1 MSHYEKK
8 TKEELIAIISHLT
21 ETIDRLSP
29 PPKEYSDTLHRC
41 LELNRKI
48 LQNLP
53 DMITLLDYKGNVLDL
68 VSSPETNHLESAK
81 MSDLL
86 HANIKTFLPEK
97 AYEQV
102 FRNMQQVIA
111 TQKRGT
117 TQHELQTKGET
128 HHYENY
134 ITPLDENHLLCVC
147 RDISQQY
154 KAEKL
159 NQEQGS
165 EIIQLNF
172 LMDAIINNVPV
183 YLFIKDPQHDFRYLY
198 LNKSFATRMGIPT
211 QEAVGKNDF
220 ELFPQK
226 EAMTSFHESDLKAL
240 INGEVEYLDTQLTP
254 TGESQFIHTLKKRID
269 SDPKHSY
276 IIGISWDI
284 TELKKNE
291 KRLLDALEKAEEAD
305 KLKSAFLANMSHEIR
320 TPLNAIVG
328 FSKVIA
334 DETDNEECKLYAQII
349 EKNSEIL
356 LKLFNDILDLSALK
370 SGMLDIES
378 QPIHLIDLC
387 SQLHQCYTFKLN
399 DQVKLSFDTPHGGI
413 YAKGD
418 WNRLMQVFGNLL
430 NNAIKFT
437 PIGEIHFGFK
447 NKKECI
453 ECYVKDTGIG
463 IPASKAATIFE
474 RFGKI
479 DDFTQG
485 SGLGLNLCRSLIEKM
500 GGRIWVH
507 SRLHEGTTFF
517 FTLPVDKPI

>member
-1 MSHYEKK
+1 MSHYESK

-29 PPKEYSDTLHRC
+29 PPQGDSNALHRAQD
-41 LELNRKI
+41 LNKKI

-53 DMITLLDYKGNVLDL
+53 DMITLLDYNGNVVEL
-68 VSSPETNHLESAK
+68 VSSTETNHLESTE
-81 MSDLL
+81 MTDIL

-111 TQKRGT
+111 TQQRGT
-117 TQHELQTKGET
+117 TEHELLSNGET
-128 HHYENY
+128 RHYENY
-134 ITPLDENHLLCVC
+134 ITPLDESHLLCVC

-154 KAEKL
+154 EAEKL
-159 NQEQGS
+159 NKEQS
-165 EIIQLNF
+165 DEIIQLNF

-198 LNKSFATRMGIPT
+198 LNKSFATRMGVPT

-220 ELFPQK
+220 ELFPKK
-226 EAMTSFHESDLKAL
+226 EKMSNFHESDLKAL
-240 INGEVEYLDTQLTP
+240 IHGEVEYLDTQLTP

-269 SDPKHSY
+269 SDSKHSY

-284 TELKKNE
+284 TELKRNE
-291 KRLLDALEKAEEAD
+291 QRLLDALAKAEEAD

-334 DETDNEECKLYAQII
+334 DATDNEDCKLYAQII
-349 EKNSEIL
+349 EKNSDIL

-370 SGMLDIES
+370 SGMLSLES
-378 QPIHLIDLC
+378 QRIPLIDLC
-387 SQLHQCYTFKLN
+387 LQLQQCYTFRLN
-399 DQVKLSFDTPHGGI
+399 DQVKLLFDTPREGI
-413 YAKGD
+413 YAKAD
-418 WNRLMQVFGNLL
+418 WNRLTQVFGNLL

-437 PIGEIHFGFK
+437 PTGEIHFGF
-447 NKKECI
+447 NSKKEYI

-474 RFGKI
+474 RFGKV

-517 FTLPVDKPI
+517 FTLPKDEAV